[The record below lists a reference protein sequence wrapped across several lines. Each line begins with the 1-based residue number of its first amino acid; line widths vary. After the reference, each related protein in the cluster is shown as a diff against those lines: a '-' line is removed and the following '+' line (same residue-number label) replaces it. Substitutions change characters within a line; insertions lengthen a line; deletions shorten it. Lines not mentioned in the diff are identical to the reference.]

1 MHVVCFSSLG
11 ECKHCCRP
19 TGEAPRP
26 LCNVAVVFPSNAS
39 LSSAVSS
46 CMDTK
51 EHKTSVNG
59 RSIITCEHSER
70 VRVCMTAGYS
80 KSLENELSIFCTND
94 ASVIVPIPALFSEV
108 FALRR
113 GSAHRLEICPFAS
126 SEHQMQPPLNV
137 ANLVTSL
144 FRSASPGSVKSVLS
158 SSSPRYSALSPSSL
172 VNKQVSVDGIV
183 SVLTPPLFF
192 SFRRFS
198 VYFVAVCTGTVEE
211 VSEATKMLNV
221 NHSSVCAYIRVAV
234 FQMLR
239 KMEQTDSIEKAIHET
254 ADISVPE
261 ALLYSTD
268 NSEKKRLLPVPRS
281 TPALEKNQRIVRE
294 FFTEHVLM
302 CLGNAQEIERFS
314 SELIGGAALR
324 DTKRCMDGSVDNREL
339 VYQAYLQWKMK
350 IGDDIDLVPIMDLA
364 DKLGL
369 KELKDRCRL
378 FVQEHSFRFTL
389 HELDCTCFVEE

>member
-1 MHVVCFSSLG
+1 
-11 ECKHCCRP
+11 
-19 TGEAPRP
+19 
-26 LCNVAVVFPSNAS
+26 
-39 LSSAVSS
+39 
-46 CMDTK
+46 MDTK

-80 KSLENELSIFCTND
+80 KSLENELSMFCTND

-126 SEHQMQPPLNV
+126 SEHHVQPSPNV

-144 FRSASPGSVKSVLS
+144 FRSASPDSVKSVLS
-158 SSSPRYSALSPSSL
+158 SSSPRYSALSPSSW

-183 SVLTPPLFF
+183 SVLTPPLSF
-192 SFRRFS
+192 SSFCRFS

-211 VSEATKMLNV
+211 VSEATKMLDV
-221 NHSSVCAYIRVAV
+221 NHSSVCDYIRVAV

-239 KMEQTDSIEKAIHET
+239 KMEQMDSTEKAIHET
-254 ADISVPE
+254 GDISVPE

-281 TPALEKNQRIVRE
+281 TAALEKNQRIVRE
-294 FFTEHVLM
+294 FFMEHVPM

-314 SELIGGAALR
+314 SELIGGEALR
-324 DTKRCMDGSVDNREL
+324 DAKRCMDELDDNREL
-339 VYQAYLQWKMK
+339 VYQVYLQWKMK
-350 IGDDIDLVPIMDLA
+350 IGDDIDLVPIMDVS

-369 KELKDRCRL
+369 RELKDRCRH